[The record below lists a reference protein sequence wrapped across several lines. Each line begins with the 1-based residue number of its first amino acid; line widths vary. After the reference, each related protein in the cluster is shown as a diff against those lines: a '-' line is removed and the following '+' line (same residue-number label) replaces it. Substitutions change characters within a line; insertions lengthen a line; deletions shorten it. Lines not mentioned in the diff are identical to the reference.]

1 MQASGSPTYNGYMR
15 VEGSTMIKI
24 NELVD
29 KLTKENKE
37 LKERIETLEDENFEY
52 WQCQGEYNAGSL
64 DEE

>member
-1 MQASGSPTYNGYMR
+1 MQASGSPTYNGRIM
-15 VEGSTMIKI
+15 VEGHTMLEII
-24 NELVD
+24 ELVN